1 MNSFI
6 LALYNLAGPG
16 QAIDDKTLNRIKA
29 IDKPV
34 TLKVCISLSCKFCPD
49 VVAAC
54 QRIAIL
60 NPHVEASM
68 MDIALFPQLKKE
80 FKIMSVPAVIKNN
93 DKLLFGS
100 KTIDEILDFI
110 EE

>member
-34 TLKVCISLSCKFCPD
+34 KLKYVF
-49 VVAAC
+49 
-54 QRIAIL
+54 
-60 NPHVEASM
+60 
-68 MDIALFPQLKKE
+68 LFPAN
-80 FKIMSVPAVIKNN
+80 SV
-93 DKLLFGS
+93 LML
-100 KTIDEILDFI
+100 
-110 EE
+110 